1 MAISVK
7 MKIRMNQILISLKL
21 NLDRNENLPIYITW
35 CIHNLIP
42 QSLVYKLK
50 TNITFFNITAICKSS
65 TKRKILKL
73 NSKPF
78 RNLTN
83 ASKKKKGRIN
93 ITRVK
98 MNVL

>member
-1 MAISVK
+1 
-7 MKIRMNQILISLKL
+7 MKICLFTLHITSTISLF
-21 NLDRNENLPIYITW
+21 
-35 CIHNLIP
+35 

-50 TNITFFNITAICKSS
+50 TNITFFNITAICKSC

-73 NSKPF
+73 NRKPF

-83 ASKKKKGRIN
+83 ANKKKGRIN